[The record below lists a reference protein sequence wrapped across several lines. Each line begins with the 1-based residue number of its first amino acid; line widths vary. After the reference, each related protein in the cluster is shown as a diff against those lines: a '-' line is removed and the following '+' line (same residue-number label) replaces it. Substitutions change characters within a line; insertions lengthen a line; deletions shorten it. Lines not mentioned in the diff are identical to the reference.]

1 MLDPTA
7 WPRAGLSPLNRA
19 VVLLILVS
27 VAGAVL
33 ESEPLLYEGRERFW
47 FGIEVGFAFI
57 FLVEYLARLWIC
69 VESPSYRGAV
79 RGWLAYAFSPAA
91 RLDLIAVVP
100 LIFAFAGTEA
110 FLLRFFRMARIL
122 RLARLGRFSLAM
134 LALRDGDRVTAIRAP
149 DEPLRRRRDA
159 AGLVDPALHRR
170 ERHAAGRLR
179 QHPRAM
185 WWSIATLTTV
195 GYGDVFR

>member
-1 MLDPTA
+1 LGGLFVLGAGLHARGEAPDMPDIARASARYRLDLMLDPTA

-47 FGIEVGFAFI
+47 FGLEVGFAVI

-79 RGWLAYAFSPAA
+79 RGRLAYAFSPAA
-91 RLDLIAVVP
+91 LLDLIAVVP

-110 FLLRFFRMARIL
+110 FLLRCFRMARIL

-134 LALRDGDRVTAIRAP
+134 LALRDAIAS
-149 DEPLRRRRDA
+149 RRCWA
-159 AGLVDPALHRR
+159 SA
-170 ERHAAGRLR
+170 
-179 QHPRAM
+179 
-185 WWSIATLTTV
+185 
-195 GYGDVFR
+195 